1 MIRVVV
7 TVLLAVAILA
17 ASLPAVEHAA
27 ADRSEEQLGAAIDS
41 IDAAA
46 LELAES
52 EEAVPG
58 TEGAR
63 RTVEVTLPGAGVA
76 AAGVERFEING
87 TDRRYAYRV
96 EGRDVRERRGSVPVR
111 TLDGEPLVLRESGTH
126 ELVLALVDVEG
137 DRRVVV
143 ARLERVH
150 DGVLDGGRSP
160 AVGRTDEDRR
170 GSVGRRTGVQG
181 R

>member
-17 ASLPAVEHAA
+17 AAMPAVEHAA
-27 ADRSEEQLGAAIDS
+27 ADRSEDRLRASVDE

-46 LELAES
+46 VELADS

-63 RTVEVTLPGAGVA
+63 RTVEVTLPADGFA
-76 AAGVERFEING
+76 AAGVERFAISG

-96 EGRDVRERRGSVPVR
+96 EGRPTRERRGSVPVH
-111 TLDGEPLVLRESGTH
+111 TLDGEPLVLREPGSH
-126 ELVLALVDVEG
+126 ELVLALVTIEG
-137 DRRVVV
+137 ERRIVV
-143 ARLERVH
+143 ARLERVR
-150 DGVLDGGRSP
+150 DGALDDHH
-160 AVGRTDEDRR
+160 VGSDSRAGEAPHAE
-170 GSVGRRTGVQG
+170 VQG

>member
-27 ADRSEEQLGAAIDS
+27 ADRSEEQLRDGIEE

-58 TEGAR
+58 REGAR
-63 RTVEVTLPGAGVA
+63 RTVEVTLPADGLA
-76 AAGVERFEING
+76 AASVERFAISA
-87 TDRRYAYRV
+87 TDRRYTYRV
-96 EGRDVRERRGSVPVR
+96 EGRKLRERRGSVPVH
-111 TLDGEPLVLRESGTH
+111 TTDGEPLVLRESGTH
-126 ELVLALVDVEG
+126 ELVLALVEIEG
-137 DRRVVV
+137 DRRVVI
-143 ARLERVH
+143 ARMEAVRE
-150 DGVLDGGRSP
+150 GVLDEP
-160 AVGRTDEDRR
+160 ATE
-170 GSVGRRTGVQG
+170 VQG

>member
-27 ADRSEEQLGAAIDS
+27 ADRSEEQLGAGIDS

-46 LELAES
+46 LELAKS

-63 RTVEVTLPGAGVA
+63 RTVEVTLPADGVA
-76 AAGVERFEING
+76 AAGVERFAISG
-87 TDRRYAYRV
+87 ADRRYAYRV
-96 EGRDVRERRGSVPVR
+96 EDRAEREHRGSVPVH

-126 ELVLALVDVEG
+126 ELVLVLVEVEG
-137 DRRVVV
+137 GRRVVV
-143 ARLERVH
+143 ARLERVRG
-150 DGVLDGGRSP
+150 GVLDG
-160 AVGRTDEDRR
+160 RR
-170 GSVGRRTGVQG
+170 AGIQG
-181 R
+181 